1 MNATTDTRNASPASY
16 LDLFARRGERA
27 AESERLRRLRREAIE
42 RFEATG
48 FPARGNE
55 EWRQTNVGPL
65 VRATP
70 IPAQPQ
76 AIAVAEAE
84 PFFYPGT
91 DRLVFVN
98 GRYAPALSSPPEQV
112 TATAIAGLPA
122 SGGASGRAAEVVA
135 EHLGTAVDG
144 SASCSAD
151 AGIHPFAA
159 LNTGLFEDGAV
170 IEIGRGAVV
179 ERPLHVLWLSVPGSG
194 AAGGESVEVSFPRLL
209 VVAGENSQGSVIETF
224 ASVGTGAAPCFVC
237 PAAEFSCAPGSV
249 LHHTRMQVEALDAFH
264 LAFQHARVDRAAC
277 FDSSSLT
284 FGGGLV
290 RNDTVALLDGEG
302 ADCTLDGLYIV
313 AGSQFVDNHMR
324 VEHRQPHGTS
334 HQLYKGVLN
343 DRARS
348 VFNGRIYVHREAQKT
363 DAKQT
368 NRNLLLSDSA
378 LANSNP
384 QLEIFADDVR
394 CTHGSTIGRLDEDA
408 LFYLRARGIPRDEAH
423 GMLVYAF
430 ARELVEKTSFE
441 PLRRDLEGRLF
452 AGLVGGA
459 ANGSGNGHAPRGQD
473 DHGTGARKGARGNT
487 PRGQDDHATG
497 ARKGDHRHGA

>member
-1 MNATTDTRNASPASY
+1 MNAATDTGVASPADTGVAFY

-27 AESERLRRLRREAIE
+27 AEAERLRRLRREAIE

-55 EWRQTNVGPL
+55 EWRQTNVGRL

-70 IPAQPQ
+70 TPAPAR
-76 AIAVAEAE
+76 AIEAAAAE

-98 GRYAPALSSPPEQV
+98 GHFAPALSSPPEQV
-112 TATAIAGLPA
+112 TATAIAGLPV
-122 SGGASGRAAEVVA
+122 SSRAAQVVA

-151 AGIHPFAA
+151 ARVHPFAA

-170 IEIGRGAVV
+170 IEIGRGAVL
-179 ERPLHVLWLSVPGSG
+179 ERPLHVLWLSLPGSG
-194 AAGGESVEVSFPRLL
+194 TAASDAVEVSFPRLL
-209 VVAGENSQGSVIETF
+209 VVAGENSQASIIETF
-224 ASVGTGAAPCFVC
+224 ASVGSGAAPYFVC

-249 LHHTRMQVEALDAFH
+249 LHHTRVQAEALDAFH
-264 LAFQHARVDRAAC
+264 LGFQHARVDRGAC

-284 FGGGLV
+284 FGGALV

-302 ADCTLDGLYIV
+302 ADCTLDGLYVV
-313 AGSQFVDNHMR
+313 AGAQFVDNHMR

-348 VFNGRIYVHREAQKT
+348 VFNGRIYVHQEAQKT

-368 NRNLLLSDSA
+368 NRNLLLSNSA

-408 LFYLRARGIPRDEAH
+408 LFYLRTRGIPREEAH
-423 GMLVYAF
+423 RMLVYAF
-430 ARELVEKTSFE
+430 ARELVEKASFE

-452 AGLVGGA
+452 AGLAGGS
-459 ANGSGNGHAPRGQD
+459 ANG
-473 DHGTGARKGARGNT
+473 
-487 PRGQDDHATG
+487 
-497 ARKGDHRHGA
+497 HGA